1 MPGPFID
8 ISRPVHPGMAVWP
21 GDPPTQ
27 FEHVQDMA
35 TGDACTVT
43 TITMCVHAA
52 THLDAP
58 SHFLPDG
65 KDMTAMPLETG
76 IGKARVIGIENP
88 VAVTAAELVRHGIR
102 RGERLLFRTANSARL
117 AQPGPFAEDFTY
129 VAEDAARF
137 LAEKK
142 VRLVGVDY
150 LSVGGFHD
158 DGAATHR
165 ILLEAGIW
173 LVEGLDLSGL
183 SPGPVELICL
193 PLKLVG
199 TEGAP
204 ARAVARPLGRPDHG
218 PGRTARTGRPG

>member
-21 GDPPTQ
+21 GDPPTR
-27 FEHVQDMA
+27 FVRVSDMA

-58 SHFLPDG
+58 SHFLPGG
-65 KDMTAMPLETG
+65 KDMTAMPLEAG
-76 IGKARVIGIENP
+76 IGEARVIGIENP
-88 VAVTAAELVRHGIR
+88 VAITAAELAGHDIR
-102 RGERLLFRTANSARL
+102 RGERLLFQTANSARL
-117 AQPGPFAEDFTY
+117 AGPGPFAGNFVF
-129 VAEDAARF
+129 VAEDAARY
-137 LAEKK
+137 LAATK
-142 VRLVGVDY
+142 VRLIGVDY

-173 LVEGLDLSGL
+173 LLEGLDLSGL
-183 SPGPVELICL
+183 SPGPVELVCL

-204 ARAVARPLGRPDHG
+204 ARAVARPITHG
-218 PGRTARTGRPG
+218 FR

>member
-1 MPGPFID
+1 MPAPWID

-21 GDPPTQ
+21 GDPATK
-27 FEHVQDMA
+27 FERVQDMA
-35 TGDACTVT
+35 KGDACTVT
-43 TITMCVHAA
+43 RLCMCVHAA

-76 IGKARVIGIENP
+76 IGRARVIGIEDTK
-88 VAVTAAELVRHGIR
+88 AVTAAELAGHGIR
-102 RGERLLFRTANSARL
+102 RGERLLFRTANSKRL
-117 AQPGPFAEDFTY
+117 AGPGPFAEDF
-129 VAEDAARF
+129 VSIAEDAARY
-137 LAEKK
+137 LAEKR
-142 VRLVGVDY
+142 VRLIGVDY

-173 LVEGLDLSGL
+173 LLEGLDLSGL
-183 SPGPVELICL
+183 SPGPVELVCL
-193 PLKLVG
+193 PLRLVG

-204 ARAVARPLGRPDHG
+204 ARAVARPLAGRA
-218 PGRTARTGRPG
+218 PGA

>member
-1 MPGPFID
+1 MPAPWID

-21 GDPPTQ
+21 GDPATQ
-27 FEHVQDMA
+27 FDLVQDLA
-35 TGDACTVT
+35 KGDACTVT
-43 TITMCVHAA
+43 RLSMCVHAG

-58 SHFLPDG
+58 SHYLPG
-65 KDMTAMPLETG
+65 GPDMTAMPIETG
-76 IGKARVIGIENP
+76 IGEARVIGIEDP
-88 VAVTAAELVRHGIR
+88 VAVTAAELTRHDIR
-102 RGERLLFRTANSARL
+102 RGERLLFQTANSARL
-117 AQPGPFAEDFTY
+117 AGPGPFAEDFTY
-129 VAEDAARF
+129 VAADAARY

-173 LVEGLDLSGL
+173 LLEGLDLSGL
-183 SPGPVELICL
+183 SPGLVELVCL

-204 ARAVARPLGRPDHG
+204 ARAVARQL
-218 PGRTARTGRPG
+218 ARTVARHAPGG

>member
-1 MPGPFID
+1 MPAPWID

-21 GDPPTQ
+21 GDPATQ
-27 FEHVQDMA
+27 FTRVSDMGD
-35 TGDACTVT
+35 GDACTVT
-43 TITMCVHAA
+43 RLCMCVHAA

-76 IGKARVIGIENP
+76 IGRARVIGIEDP
-88 VAVTAAELVRHGIR
+88 VAITAAELAGHDIR
-102 RGERLLFRTANSARL
+102 RGDRLLFRTANSTRL
-117 AQPGPFAEDFTY
+117 AGPGPFAEDFTY
-129 VAEDAARF
+129 VAEDAARY

-142 VRLVGVDY
+142 VRLLGVDY

-173 LVEGLDLSGL
+173 LLEGLDLSGL
-183 SPGPVELICL
+183 SPGPVELVCL
-193 PLKLVG
+193 PLKLIG

-204 ARAVARPLGRPDHG
+204 ARAVARQLLQGNTKID
-218 PGRTARTGRPG
+218 